1 MAAYSGE
8 RYENSSAQGVEYFQY
23 NYTQQNLR
31 HSNNIL
37 VETKADPEIKTDLI
51 NANENLEFNLH
62 TIDGGQK
69 CDLRDNQ
76 GINEKTIYTDL
87 RHVDTK
93 SAQAARPK
101 FSVGGLVSTNYHS
114 NPNLSGPTNDQEESS
129 AKLINQSN
137 SYTVYDHSR
146 SVDVQHRVHDQINQ
160 TNLACLIQGA
170 LGKGCDVIQ
179 VDQTCSETNV
189 QSRGVRV
196 MYKKISLQ
204 HSTITL

>member
-1 MAAYSGE
+1 MAAYSGD
-8 RYENSSAQGVEYFQY
+8 RYEHSSAQSVDNFHY

-37 VETKADPEIKTDLI
+37 VEAKDNPEIKSDLI
-51 NANENLEFNLH
+51 NASDNLDFNLQN
-62 TIDGGQK
+62 IDGGQK
-69 CDLRDNQ
+69 SDLRGNK
-76 GINEKTIYTDL
+76 GINNRKIYVDL
-87 RHVDTK
+87 NHVDTK
-93 SAQAARPK
+93 SAQARPK

-146 SVDVQHRVHDQINQ
+146 SVDEQHRVHDQINQ

-179 VDQTCSETNV
+179 VDQTCSENNL
-189 QSRGVRV
+189 QSRGVRFI
-196 MYKKISLQ
+196 KKISLQ
-204 HSTITL
+204 YSATTL

>member
-23 NYTQQNLR
+23 NHTPQNIR
-31 HSNNIL
+31 DSSNIL
-37 VETKADPEIKTDLI
+37 VKAKADPEIKANFI
-51 NANENLEFNLH
+51 NANDNFEFNFH
-62 TIDGGQK
+62 YIDGRQK
-69 CDLRDNQ
+69 SDVREDQ
-76 GINEKTIYTDL
+76 GINEKAIYANLHHIDA
-87 RHVDTK
+87 K
-93 SAQAARPK
+93 SAQVARPK

-146 SVDVQHRVHDQINQ
+146 SIDEQHRVRDEINQ

-179 VDQTCSETNV
+179 VDQTCSENNI
-189 QSRGVRV
+189 QSRRVRV
-196 MYKKISLQ
+196 I
-204 HSTITL
+204 